1 MSVPAAS
8 QPLAGDAEPS
18 PGGGPQVPDH
28 RADRDLTTATTA
40 GGGAQVPVEPPERD
54 LTTAT
59 PASPDADADS
69 DPHAAALREVVR
81 RVIEDLWG
89 GGDVSLVEELFHPD
103 AVDHMP
109 VPGQPPGLDGLR
121 EVVRSFH
128 RAFPDLEM
136 TLQQTLADVER
147 STAVDVWTFTG
158 THTGHLPGLPE
169 PTGRR
174 VEFSGI
180 DVMQVRDG
188 KVAAMWHVEEMA
200 RLLAQ
205 LGDDDVA
212 APAAGAAPTP
222 TAGPA

>member
-8 QPLAGDAEPS
+8 QPAAGPTGEQGRPFPGAEGS
-18 PGGGPQVPDH
+18 TV
-28 RADRDLTTATTA
+28 L
-40 GGGAQVPVEPPERD
+40 
-54 LTTAT
+54 
-59 PASPDADADS
+59 ASPPPVPGSGTAPDDGDVTAR
-69 DPHAAALREVVR
+69 AAELREVVR

-89 GGDVSLVEELFHPD
+89 GGDLSLVDELFHPD

-121 EVVRSFH
+121 EVVTSFH
-128 RAFPDLEM
+128 HAFPDLEM
-136 TLQQTLADVER
+136 TLHQTLADVER

-158 THTGHLPGLPE
+158 THSGELAGLPA

-174 VEFSGI
+174 VEFGGI

-200 RLLAQ
+200 RLLQQ
-205 LGDDDVA
+205 LGADG
-212 APAAGAAPTP
+212 PESP
-222 TAGPA
+222 AGPGSGPA